1 MSTKKCGYVAIVGRP
16 NVGKSTLLNH
26 FLKYKLSITARR
38 PQTTRHVI
46 LGIHTRED
54 AQIIYVDTPGLH
66 RHANRAMNRHMNR
79 AATAVLEDVDVVIF
93 VVECL
98 RWTEEEED
106 ILGQLQRT
114 EAPVLLAVNM
124 VDRIK
129 KKELLL
135 PWMGSVAAKYTFKD
149 IVPISAL
156 KGDQIEVLESAVVEA
171 LPKGDYL
178 YPADQITDRSERF
191 LAAEIIREKLTR
203 HLGKELPYALTVEI
217 EQFRDEGELT
227 WIGAVIWVER
237 EGQKAI
243 VIGKGGKMLKKI
255 GELARKDM
263 EKLLARKVY
272 LNLWVK
278 VREDWSDDDK
288 ALRSLGY
295 TD

>member
-1 MSTKKCGYVAIVGRP
+1 
-16 NVGKSTLLNH
+16 
-26 FLKYKLSITARR
+26 
-38 PQTTRHVI
+38 
-46 LGIHTRED
+46 
-54 AQIIYVDTPGLH
+54 
-66 RHANRAMNRHMNR
+66 MNR